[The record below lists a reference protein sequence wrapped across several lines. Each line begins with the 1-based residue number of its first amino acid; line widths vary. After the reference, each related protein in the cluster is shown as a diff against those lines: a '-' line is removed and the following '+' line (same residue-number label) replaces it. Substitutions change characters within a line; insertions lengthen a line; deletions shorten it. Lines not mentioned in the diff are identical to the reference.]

1 MTAQQRDMVD
11 QILRNAPFD
20 LGGDVDAQRPLLEQM
35 LTSQPLPADVRTT
48 PGDLGGIP
56 VIFIDIAGTE
66 PSGTIFHIHGGGF
79 ALGSAGGSAGL
90 ASSLARKTG
99 MRAVSVDYRLAPE
112 HPYPAALQDVTA
124 AYRALAGQAGSA
136 GHIVVSGES
145 AGGNLAIELLIAGKA
160 EGLTMPAAA
169 LLLSPMTDLTVT
181 GSSYAGKA
189 HADPAISAQAI
200 RTRAADYLAGTD
212 PADPLVSPIF
222 ADLSGLPPLLIQAG
236 SHEVLLDDATRLA
249 VKAAADDVAVILDI
263 TPGVPHVFQAFAAL
277 LDEGDAALNRAARF
291 VKDNTTQR
299 AAAGRA
305 AQSKGNS
312 VPQSGSGGWLGDVA
326 AGQGGDDPGACLS
339 AGAVRCV
346 RRPDVASSPT
356 SLSPPA
362 SVKNSSRSAP
372 SLSRSLV
379 TTITGITSSRPHHRF
394 E

>member
-1 MTAQQRDMVD
+1 MTAKQRDMVD
-11 QILRNAPFD
+11 KLLRNAPFD

-35 LTSQPLPADVRTT
+35 LTSQPLPADVRVT

-56 VIFIDIAGTE
+56 VIFIDIADVE
-66 PSGTIFHIHGGGF
+66 PRGIIFHIHGGGF

-136 GHIVVSGES
+136 GRIVVSGES
-145 AGGNLAIELLIAGKA
+145 AGGNLAIELLIAGQA

-169 LLLSPMTDLTVT
+169 LLLSPVTDLTVT

-291 VKDNTTQR
+291 VKDNTAQK
-299 AAAGRA
+299 AAA
-305 AQSKGNS
+305 
-312 VPQSGSGGWLGDVA
+312 
-326 AGQGGDDPGACLS
+326 
-339 AGAVRCV
+339 
-346 RRPDVASSPT
+346 
-356 SLSPPA
+356 
-362 SVKNSSRSAP
+362 
-372 SLSRSLV
+372 
-379 TTITGITSSRPHHRF
+379 
-394 E
+394 